1 MPSQEDYLDS
11 LLKDMTKNGETEGM
25 AEDPGELDLEGLD
38 LGDADIAE
46 GLSDMEEPESLGELD
61 LDGLDLGDADIAEGL
76 SNAEDS
82 DLYGERELPEDL
94 ELSEHSKAPDP
105 EDLDFGEADLT
116 ADLSAIELSEE
127 LPAQGD
133 VFEDAGDMAEETN
146 VELTDSLTESA
157 AGGDWDETDVSDIL
171 EELDAD
177 TDTGDMAGSLD
188 LDSVS
193 EMTEEEIE
201 KLLVSN
207 ETPASDDFLQSSDMD
222 LSDEDVLKMLEESDD
237 SELQEIQELL
247 TKSDR
252 NEAVDDLFGETP
264 SDEFEEDAERFE
276 PADSGDRNALEDKKK
291 AAQEKKELARAKRQ
305 EKKEQAAARKAEKK
319 AAKEAAKAAR
329 KKGGKPEQGIEKQ
342 KKAEA
347 QGLPEDFEEEPDM
360 SVLDSIISEAGGM
373 EELPLDGEDDPLFG
387 DGEKDPVLAELED
400 IIDNAVGPEP
410 EAEDS
415 AAEAPEAEDDMGLG
429 LDSLFD
435 DDVDAALLEGE
446 GSSDFPD
453 FLEVDS
459 EEADAFIPERNKNSG
474 QEAKGK
480 KPLLSKLI
488 DFLSEEDEEE
498 ENEDIRLSQENQGI
512 LKDLDKEKGGKGSG
526 GKKAKAKKEP
536 KPKKEK
542 PKKEPKPK
550 KEKPRKEKPP
560 KENTGAPGK
569 KVSFK
574 RMLPILLIGVSVG
587 VLLFVFVN
595 AAAEYTDKK
604 EARTAYYEGDYRT
617 CYENLFG
624 KDLTESESVMFGK
637 SESILYIRLWLREY
651 EMFAEEGSEVKALDS
666 LIQTVNSYPELYEY
680 AEKWNAGPEVAAG
693 YASILNILESKY
705 GLTESQAKEIAAE
718 RSDIQYTKIV
728 TAIAGGKTLDN
739 WDEPEKPTPSVGT
752 GADDGMS
759 DLLPEEEEL
768 GQDTFI
774 DNQ

>member
-11 LLKDMTKNGETEGM
+11 LLKDMAKNGETGESGA
-25 AEDPGELDLEGLD
+25 AEDLDIVVGSEPELEELDLGESELGELSGDLGELDLESLD
-38 LGDADIAE
+38 LGEPDVAE
-46 GLSDMEEPESLGELD
+46 DLAGIGESELPEDLGELD
-61 LDGLDLGDADIAEGL
+61 LESLDLGESDIAEEPGEIEESELTEDLMPEGL
-76 SNAEDS
+76 SND
-82 DLYGERELPEDL
+82 
-94 ELSEHSKAPDP
+94 H
-105 EDLDFGEADLT
+105 
-116 ADLSAIELSEE
+116 
-127 LPAQGD
+127 
-133 VFEDAGDMAEETN
+133 DA
-146 VELTDSLTESA
+146 SA
-157 AGGDWDETDVSDIL
+157 AGGDWDETEPSDIL
-171 EELDAD
+171 EELGGAE
-177 TDTGDMAGSLD
+177 TDDMAAALD
-188 LDSVS
+188 LDAVS
-193 EMTEEEIE
+193 EMSEEEIE
-201 KLLVSN
+201 KLLDSN
-207 ETPASDDFLQSSDMD
+207 DAPVSDDFLQSSDMD

-252 NEAVDDLFGETP
+252 NEAVDDLLGEMP
-264 SDEFEEDAERFE
+264 QDESGEEAGHFDLTG
-276 PADSGDRNALEDKKK
+276 SGDGDTAEDKKRT
-291 AAQEKKELARAKRQ
+291 AQEKKELARAKRQ

-329 KKGGKPEQGIEKQ
+329 KKGAKPEQSIENQ
-342 KKAEA
+342 KKAEEPE
-347 QGLPEDFEEEPDM
+347 LPEEFDAEPDM
-360 SVLDSIISEAGGM
+360 SVLDSIISEAGG
-373 EELPLDGEDDPLFG
+373 EAAKTQDGEEPLFDG
-387 DGEKDPVLAELED
+387 DEEDPVLAELED
-400 IIDNAVGPEP
+400 IIDSAVGTEP

-415 AAEAPEAEDDMGLG
+415 EAEVPESGEDLGLG
-429 LDSLFD
+429 LDGLFGD
-435 DDVDAALLEGE
+435 EDVDAALLEGE
-446 GSSDFPD
+446 GASDFPD

-459 EEADAFIPERNKNSG
+459 EEADAFIPERNKSTG
-474 QEAKGK
+474 QEEKGK
-480 KPLLSKLI
+480 KPLLSKLM

-498 ENEDIRLSQENQGI
+498 ENENIKLSQENQGI

-550 KEKPRKEKPP
+550 KEKPKKEKPP
-560 KENTGAPGK
+560 KENTGTPGK
-569 KVSFK
+569 KISFK
-574 RMLPILLIGVSVG
+574 RILPILLIGVSVG

-604 EARTAYYEGDYRT
+604 TARTAYYEGDYRT

-624 KDLTESESVMFGK
+624 KELTESESIMFGK

-693 YASILNILESKY
+693 YATILNILESKY

-728 TAIAGGKTLDN
+728 TAIAGGKTFDN
-739 WDEPEKPTPSVGT
+739 WDKPEKPTTEDTDPDG
-752 GADDGMS
+752 GMS